1 MSADGTDYPRE
12 FTSLMLPRVGVAVA
26 GLALLCPQLTVPLII
41 GCLVTLGGAAIN
53 EAGADPRIPEL
64 PPRPAP
70 KRRAARAD
78 KENGASTDT
87 EDSFPASDPPSW
99 TPIIG
104 TGSRH

>member
-1 MSADGTDYPRE
+1 MPADGTDYPQE

-41 GCLVTLGGAAIN
+41 GSLVTLGGAALT
-53 EAGADPRIPEL
+53 EPSADPRIPEL

-70 KRRAARAD
+70 RRRAVRAD

-87 EDSFPASDPPSW
+87 EYSFPASDSPSW
-99 TPIIG
+99 TPITS